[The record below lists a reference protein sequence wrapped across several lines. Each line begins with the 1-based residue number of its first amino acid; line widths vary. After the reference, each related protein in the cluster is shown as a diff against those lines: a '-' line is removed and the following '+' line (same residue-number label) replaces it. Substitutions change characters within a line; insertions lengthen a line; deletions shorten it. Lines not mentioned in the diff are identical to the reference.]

1 MQFTKPKKVFIVDD
15 DQMVRQMM
23 EDKLKSFNHHVTS
36 FSNGEDC
43 LHYLSENPDV
53 VVLDYHLDKSIREAA
68 NGLQILE
75 AIKKNYPN
83 VHVIMLSSQEKYS
96 LALQTIQKGA
106 EQYVIK
112 DNDAFDKIAGII
124 AGLK

>member
-15 DQMVRQMM
+15 DQMIRQMM
-23 EDKLKSFNHHVTS
+23 EDKLKSFHHHVSS

-43 LHYLSENPDV
+43 LSALDEHPDV

-83 VHVIMLSSQEKYS
+83 IHVIMLSSQEKYS

-112 DNDAFDKIAGII
+112 DNDAFDKIASII

>member
-15 DQMVRQMM
+15 DQMIRQMM
-23 EDKLKSFNHHVTS
+23 EDKLKSFHHHVSS

-43 LHYLSENPDV
+43 LSALDEHPDV

-83 VHVIMLSSQEKYS
+83 IHVIMLSSQEKYS

-124 AGLK
+124 SGLK

>member
-36 FSNGEDC
+36 FGNGEDC

>member
-1 MQFTKPKKVFIVDD
+1 MQFTKSKKVFIVDD
-15 DQMVRQMM
+15 DQMIRHMM
-23 EDKLKSFNHHVTS
+23 EDKLKSFNHKVTT

-43 LHYLSENPDV
+43 LHYLSELPDV
-53 VVLDYHLDKSIREAA
+53 VVLDYHLDRNIKEAA
-68 NGLQILE
+68 NGLQILDT
-75 AIKKNYPN
+75 IKKNYTKI
-83 VHVIMLSSQEKYS
+83 HVIMLSSQEKYS

-112 DNDAFDKIAGII
+112 DNDAFDKIVGII

>member
-23 EDKLKSFNHHVTS
+23 EDKLKSFNHQVTS

-83 VHVIMLSSQEKYS
+83 IDVIMLSSQEKYS

>member
-15 DQMVRQMM
+15 DQMIRQMM
-23 EDKLKSFNHHVTS
+23 EDKLKSFHHHVSS

-43 LHYLSENPDV
+43 LNSLDEHPDV

-83 VHVIMLSSQEKYS
+83 IHVIMLSSQEKYS

>member
-15 DQMVRQMM
+15 DQLIRQMM
-23 EDKLKSFNHHVTS
+23 EDKLKTKNHHVTC

-43 LHYLSENPDV
+43 LHYLSEKPDV
-53 VVLDYHLDKSIREAA
+53 VVLDYHLDKNSKEAA

-75 AIKKNYPN
+75 AIKKNYPGI
-83 VHVIMLSSQEKYS
+83 HVIMLSSQEKYS

>member
-1 MQFTKPKKVFIVDD
+1 
-15 DQMVRQMM
+15 
-23 EDKLKSFNHHVTS
+23 LKSFHHHVSS

-43 LHYLSENPDV
+43 LNSLDEHPDV

-83 VHVIMLSSQEKYS
+83 IHVIMLSSQEKYS

>member
-23 EDKLKSFNHHVTS
+23 EDKLKSFNHQVKS

-83 VHVIMLSSQEKYS
+83 IHVIMLSSQEKYS